1 MPKYYCEYCDIYLTH
16 SSPAG
21 RRQHNS
27 GRKHINMKVE
37 YYQNL
42 LREGGGMFPHG
53 PPMMGPVGG
62 GGPPGGH
69 PTILRP
75 PMFPRQPMMAGP
87 ILTMMPGGPMRPPH
101 MSMPGVPPNMMPGH
115 MRPPMP
121 MAGGSMNFP
130 RGL

>member
-42 LREGGGMFPHG
+42 LREGGMFPHG
-53 PPMMGPVGG
+53 PPMLGPA
-62 GGPPGGH
+62 GPAGSA

-75 PMFPRQPMMAGP
+75 PMFPRQPMMPGP
-87 ILTMMPGGPMRPPH
+87 MLSMMPGGPMRPPH
-101 MSMPGVPPNMMPGH
+101 MPMPGGPPNMMPPH
-115 MRPPMP
+115 MRPPHMQ
-121 MAGGSMNFP
+121 MAGGGPMNFP
-130 RGL
+130 RGP